1 MLLKSK
7 KVAYLG
13 VLLALNQVFIFL
25 SSIIKTNT
33 LALFSLAALVVG
45 IVIVEFG
52 VKNGALFYVAS
63 SILGFFLT
71 TSQIEVVT
79 YILFFG
85 LYSIVKYLVEK
96 QAYKMKKARLLEMTI
111 KFVFFNISA
120 LCIYFLLRSIV
131 NIQLYWWVIII
142 GELAFIAYDYAFT
155 ILINYYIKKIQPKIK
170 KINKV

>member
-7 KVAYLG
+7 KIAYLG

-33 LALFSLAALVVG
+33 LALFSIAALMVG

-52 VKNGALFYVAS
+52 VKSGALFYIAS

-71 TSQIEVVT
+71 TSQLEVVT

-85 LYSIVKYLVEK
+85 LYSIVKYAVEK
-96 QAYKMKKARLLEMTI
+96 VAFQMKQARLIEMSI
-111 KFVFFNISA
+111 KLLFFNLAAGS
-120 LCIYFLLRSIV
+120 IYFILRGIV
-131 NIQLYWWVIII
+131 NIQLYWWLIVIAEI
-142 GELAFIAYDYAFT
+142 AFIAYDYAFS
-155 ILINYYIKKIQPKIK
+155 ILINYYIRKIQPKIK
-170 KINKV
+170 TK

>member
-33 LALFSLAALVVG
+33 LALFSIAALMVG

-52 VKNGALFYVAS
+52 IKNGALFYIAS
-63 SILGFFLT
+63 SILGFLIT
-71 TSQIEVVT
+71 TSQLEVVT

-85 LYSIVKYLVEK
+85 LYSIVKYVVEK
-96 QAYKMKKARLLEMTI
+96 VAFQMKLAILFEIIIKLL
-111 KFVFFNISA
+111 FFNLAAGS
-120 LCIYFLLRSIV
+120 IYFVLRGIV
-131 NIQLYWWVIII
+131 NIQLYWWLILIA
-142 GELAFIAYDYAFT
+142 ELAFIAYDYAFS
-155 ILINYYIKKIQPKIK
+155 ILINYYIRKIQPKIK
-170 KINKV
+170 TK

>member
-7 KVAYLG
+7 KIAYLG

-33 LALFSLAALVVG
+33 LALFSIAALMVG

-52 VKNGALFYVAS
+52 VKNGALFYIAS

-71 TSQIEVVT
+71 TSQLEVVT

-85 LYSIVKYLVEK
+85 LYSIVKYAVEK
-96 QAYKMKKARLLEMTI
+96 VAFQMKQARLFEMTI
-111 KFVFFNISA
+111 KLLFFNLAAGI
-120 LCIYFLLRSIV
+120 IYFILRGIV
-131 NIQLYWWVIII
+131 NIQLYWWLIVIAEI
-142 GELAFIAYDYAFT
+142 AFIAYDYAFS
-155 ILINYYIKKIQPKIK
+155 ILINYYIRKIQPKIK
-170 KINKV
+170 TK